1 MSVSGAWRRL
11 RILPA
16 ASPPDFSR
24 SLALRLRRGLLAAL
38 LCLPLL
44 AGAATQAHAQA
55 LPCFPFSLIA
65 CPNDRGPDRGPDGQ
79 ALPVVSFPKIFQ
91 TVSEGVGTHNVKLML
106 NPAPTSDITVPYIVV
121 THRATWGSDFTIANG
136 GTVSVR
142 AGATTATIPVTI
154 FDDTEAEPNEHFE
167 VRLRKGTDYRL
178 GPAALYMLVIA
189 RSDPTVVSLAP
200 HRPRRRA

>member
-1 MSVSGAWRRL
+1 M
-11 RILPA
+11 
-16 ASPPDFSR
+16 
-24 SLALRLRRGLLAAL
+24 
-38 LCLPLL
+38 
-44 AGAATQAHAQA
+44 
-55 LPCFPFSLIA
+55 
-65 CPNDRGPDRGPDGQ
+65 
-79 ALPVVSFPKIFQ
+79 VSFPKIFQ

-189 RSDPTVVSLAP
+189 RSDPTVVSLARTGP
-200 HRPRRRA
+200 GAVLEGGKTAFTVTLGRSLAAGEVIDAPLSVSGTGVTTADWTLAKESGAAKA